1 MSLAERKVR
10 LATHAAQPSEKGM
23 SKATIKQAN
32 DNRAGVTPMHNTNE
46 VSRKHR
52 GLRRAVAKEIRRYH
66 DDLVLS
72 LSIDNEHFMQQTF
85 AKARSRPTRQRG
97 ERV

>member
-1 MSLAERKVR
+1 MLHDPPKRECLSDYQTGK
-10 LATHAAQPSEKGM
+10 
-23 SKATIKQAN
+23 N
-32 DNRAGVTPMHNTNE
+32 NNRAGVTPMHNTNE